1 MGFFDSS
8 SSSEGGSG
16 SDSDNEDE
24 RSMGT
29 YDVAIIG
36 GGIAGLYT
44 AYKLSNDYN
53 IILFEKQ
60 TKDSDKEDDS
70 HLEDEKDSDGDIES
84 NGENKET
91 KISFGGR
98 IKTKK
103 IDGGVF
109 IEEGAARIHNNHTL
123 INRLIEHLGL
133 KGKGMYS
140 NLSPDVTRILR
151 GTPYIQLNEVKGVG
165 KKKKKNTKKKM
176 DGGKEQSSSNDEEDG
191 EDGVLK
197 SSRQTSTKFPYHTH
211 NQLDV
216 KTLVD
221 NADKGPKDKTYF
233 EHLKDYYDEETAR
246 FIRDA
251 FGYDSELNKLNSEVA
266 DEMFKGSFF
275 DDGDYYVLNKGLGQ
289 IIDKLQKRLEES
301 ENVTFVNREITEIGK
316 NGTELTDNMNETY
329 TCTNLVCAIP
339 KKPLQSLKYF
349 EEDLLTQVD
358 THPLL
363 RIYMKYHVPKEG
375 VWFKNMKRT
384 ITDNFIR
391 HIIPLPPEKGIIM
404 ISYTDGP
411 TADMLISQ
419 QNDDALTEMLHSEIE
434 KLYGVTPPKPEK
446 IYKAYWEEGLS
457 LWNTKDNMKE
467 KYTKP
472 LQPNPKE
479 NVFICGDSYSKQQG
493 WIEGALQTSEE
504 VIKKITGDVNTE
516 FPYSDES
523 SSSSSSDSD
532 NEENK

>member
-1 MGFFDSS
+1 
-8 SSSEGGSG
+8 
-16 SDSDNEDE
+16 
-24 RSMGT
+24 MGT

-44 AYKLSNDYN
+44 AYKLSNEHK

-91 KISFGGR
+91 KISLGGR

-103 IDGGVF
+103 IDDDVF

-133 KGKGMYS
+133 KGKGMYF

-151 GTPYIQLNEVKGVG
+151 GTPYIQLNGVKEGGG
-165 KKKKKNTKKKM
+165 KKKKKNTKKKNTKKKTTKKKTTKKKM
-176 DGGKEQSSSNDEEDG
+176 DKSSPSDEDISSDEE
-191 EDGVLK
+191 EDGVLR
-197 SSRQTSTKFPYHTH
+197 SSRQTSIKFPYHTH
-211 NQLDV
+211 YQLDV
-216 KTLVD
+216 KTLV
-221 NADKGPKDKTYF
+221 NKAEKGPKDKTYF
-233 EHLKDYYDEETAR
+233 EHLKDNYDLETAR

-251 FGYDSELNKLNSEVA
+251 FGYDSELNKLNSEA
-266 DEMFKGSFF
+266 AYEMFKDSFF
-275 DDGDYYVLNKGLGQ
+275 DDGDYYMLKNGLVQ
-289 IIDKLQKRLEES
+289 IIDKLHKRLEKS
-301 ENVTFVNREITEIGK
+301 GNVTFVNCEITKIDK
-316 NGTELTDNMNETY
+316 NGTELTDNMKETY

-349 EEDLLTQVD
+349 KEDLLTQVD

-363 RIYMKYHVPKEG
+363 RIYMKYPVPSEG

-446 IYKAYWEEGLS
+446 IYKAYWKEGLS
-457 LWNTKDNMKE
+457 LW
-467 KYTKP
+467 
-472 LQPNPKE
+472 
-479 NVFICGDSYSKQQG
+479 
-493 WIEGALQTSEE
+493 
-504 VIKKITGDVNTE
+504 
-516 FPYSDES
+516 
-523 SSSSSSDSD
+523 
-532 NEENK
+532 